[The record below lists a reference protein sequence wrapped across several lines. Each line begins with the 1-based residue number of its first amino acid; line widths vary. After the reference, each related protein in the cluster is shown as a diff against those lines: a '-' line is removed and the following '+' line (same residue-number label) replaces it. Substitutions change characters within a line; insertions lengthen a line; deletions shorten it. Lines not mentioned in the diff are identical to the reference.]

1 MIASNMDADHSE
13 NSKIS
18 LLDPKTGESKMLT
31 YGESRIVAI
40 SEGTKTANS
49 FIKALNLTV
58 ALMTYG

>member
-1 MIASNMDADHSE
+1 MIAFTMDADHSE
-13 NSKIS
+13 NSQIS
-18 LLDPKTGESKMLT
+18 LFNPKTGESKMLKD
-31 YGESRIVAI
+31 GEFRNVAI